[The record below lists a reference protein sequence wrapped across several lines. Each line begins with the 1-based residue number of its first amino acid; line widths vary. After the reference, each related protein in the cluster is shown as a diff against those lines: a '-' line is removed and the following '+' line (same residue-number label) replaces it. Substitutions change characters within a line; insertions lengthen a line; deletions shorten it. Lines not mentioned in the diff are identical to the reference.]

1 MSVHRRPTLT
11 ERLFLGTFLALA
23 IVPILVVVASS
34 FKPERDIFTYR
45 PVVVFRPTLDNYI
58 SLMTDWGRF
67 RDGLGNSLAVT
78 VGAIAITLVVALPAA
93 YAMSRFPR
101 WGIGRS
107 SVVLLVIKMLP
118 PLVVTVPLFPIFS
131 AVGLDDS
138 RLGLMLVYATFEAV
152 LSTFILKTFIDGV
165 PREIE
170 EAASIDGCGGGSRF
184 VRVVLPLILPG
195 VVTVAIFVTLFAWN
209 DYMFGLILTT
219 TRTQTA
225 PVVLADMLA
234 GIGEGTATWG
244 QVFAAATIQM
254 LPVVVFTWLVQR
266 QMLSAGLGGAVKG

>member
-1 MSVHRRPTLT
+1 
-11 ERLFLGTFLALA
+11 
-23 IVPILVVVASS
+23 
-34 FKPERDIFTYR
+34 
-45 PVVVFRPTLDNYI
+45 
-58 SLMTDWGRF
+58 
-67 RDGLGNSLAVT
+67 
-78 VGAIAITLVVALPAA
+78 
-93 YAMSRFPR
+93 
-101 WGIGRS
+101 
-107 SVVLLVIKMLP
+107 
-118 PLVVTVPLFPIFS
+118 
-131 AVGLDDS
+131 
-138 RLGLMLVYATFEAV
+138 V